1 MSEPT
6 DRKEFNKYVLGF
18 AFDDLGRIALIH
30 KVKPKWQEGLW
41 NGIGGKVEG
50 NELDVEAMVR
60 EFREE
65 TGVITLPSMWHYF
78 GAMKGPHF
86 DVEMFKMKDVCIR
99 NVATMEQ
106 ERVALWPMHNLPTC
120 IDNVQPLLTIANL
133 VDHPQII
140 LYYGA
145 TKLRW

>member
-1 MSEPT
+1 MET
-6 DRKEFNKYVLGF
+6 RDMTKYVLGF

-30 KVKPKWQEGLW
+30 KTKPKWQEGLW
-41 NGIGGKVEG
+41 NGIGGKIEESDG
-50 NELDVEAMVR
+50 TDVEAMVR

-86 DVEMFKMKDVCIR
+86 DVEMFKMKDPCIR
-99 NVATMEQ
+99 NVETMEV
-106 ERVALWPMHNLPTC
+106 EHVDLWPMHNLPTC
-120 IDNVQPLLTIANL
+120 IDNVAPLLTIANL
-133 VDHPQII
+133 VDHPQVI